1 MIGKWKIT
9 IRSINDIYLAYNFKD
24 FECALYIYIYIHIRN
39 RKEKESPMFFG
50 EKNRT
55 NDYVRP

>member
-24 FECALYIYIYIHIRN
+24 FECALYIYIYTYKKQK
-39 RKEKESPMFFG
+39 RKRITNVFWG
-50 EKNRT
+50 EE
-55 NDYVRP
+55 